1 MKERL
6 CDIGLERTSYCD
18 VWSTWKLPAASSGLY
33 TGRDRC
39 CAVVWI
45 KLRTKEPPELPL
57 LVISNPKKTNGFY
70 ERPLA
75 SSLTFSYFLRIAV
88 ICRIRFFEC
97 CENRKIR
104 RPHTHSDNR
113 TVYFPHFK
121 KLPTALTR
129 GLTRLSAWSWFRLAL
144 HSFAEDIQQIDPT
157 AAGPMPL
164 TWALKFCHH
173 LMPWIYYLWRS
184 KSRKNPWSWVG
195 HEPHPVWLDQSRLD
209 YV

>member
-1 MKERL
+1 
-6 CDIGLERTSYCD
+6 
-18 VWSTWKLPAASSGLY
+18 
-33 TGRDRC
+33 
-39 CAVVWI
+39 
-45 KLRTKEPPELPL
+45 LRTKEPPEPPL

-157 AAGPMPL
+157 AAGPIDLSIKVLSPSRAMNILSLEIKVKKKSLELGRSRTPPGL
-164 TWALKFCHH
+164 TR
-173 LMPWIYYLWRS
+173 PVETRS
-184 KSRKNPWSWVG
+184 CLV
-195 HEPHPVWLDQSRLD
+195 LQSRSPP
-209 YV
+209 